1 MSDEFDDYDLE
12 PEDSRGVSRETGR
25 EKKKVRGRP
34 FGAGQSGNPAGKPK
48 VTGIE
53 DVRAIAREWTQLAI
67 ETLVE
72 VMSNPDEKGA
82 ARVSAAGVIL
92 DRGWGKAP
100 QTVVVDGEVDVARLD
115 NTSLDEATRRELA
128 SYVGNALAGAIEA
141 ENTGKLH

>member
-25 EKKKVRGRP
+25 EKKKVRGGP
-34 FGAGQSGNPAGKPK
+34 FAAGQSGNPAGKPK

-82 ARVSAAGVIL
+82 ARVTAAGVIL

-115 NTSLDEATRRELA
+115 NTSLDEITKREIA
-128 SYVGNALAGAIEA
+128 SYIGKALAGAGEE